1 MQKKLSE
8 VRLDA
13 AAIRAHHRRV
23 LLQLLR
29 SHGPL
34 SRRDLSRAS
43 GLSPAAVMNVV
54 VELVEAGLAE
64 EEIPVTREARVGRP
78 STDVALAAGTHHVLA
93 LQIGAGFLQAGVVDL
108 TSQVVASE
116 QVRFPVPTAPDA
128 VLALADE
135 LLQRVMSSAGITLDQ
150 VLGLGVGVA
159 GIVDAG
165 RRINISAPT
174 LGWTDVPIAD
184 HFERTLGVDV
194 VLDHNVRAMAAGESR
209 YGTGQGLESLAF
221 VYVRTGVGAGLI
233 LGGAEYRGGTHGAVE
248 IGHLRVE
255 ADGPVCTCGGRGCLE
270 TLVSD
275 GVLRG
280 RMIEAGLLA
289 ADSAPDDRTWTETF
303 VAAVKAGD
311 PQAAELRDD
320 LVRHLSTALLNLV
333 SLLNPQQIVLGGL
346 LFDLAPVVVEPVRA
360 ALVDQVMPVLREGIR
375 VDPPRFGADAGM
387 IGAATI
393 ALDSFVFGPPLL
405 PAAQAD

>member
-43 GLSPAAVMNVV
+43 GLSAAAVMNVV
-54 VELVEAGLAE
+54 VELVDAGLVA
-64 EEIPVTREARVGRP
+64 EEIPATREARVGRP
-78 STDVALAAGTHHVLA
+78 STDVALTGTHHVLA
-93 LQIGAGFLQAGVVDL
+93 LQIGAGFLQAGVVEL
-108 TSQVVASE
+108 TSRVVASE
-116 QVRFPVPTAPDA
+116 QIRFPVPTAPEA
-128 VLALADE
+128 VLDLADE
-135 LLQRVMSSAGITLDQ
+135 LLQRVMDTAGISLEQ

-159 GIVDAG
+159 GIVDAS
-165 RRINISAPT
+165 RRVNISAPT
-174 LGWTDVPIAD
+174 LGWTDVPIAE
-184 HFERTLGVDV
+184 HFERTLGLDV

-255 ADGPVCTCGGRGCLE
+255 QDGPTCTCGGRGCLE
-270 TLVSD
+270 TVVSD
-275 GVLRG
+275 GVLRR
-280 RMIEAGLLA
+280 RMIDAGLL
-289 ADSAPDDRTWTETF
+289 DDDRAPDDRTWTEDF
-303 VAAVKAGD
+303 VAAVEAAD
-311 PQAAELRDD
+311 PRALEVRDD
-320 LVRHLSTALLNLV
+320 LVRHLSTALLSMVN
-333 SLLNPQQIVLGGL
+333 LLNPQQIVLGGL
-346 LFDLAPVVVEPVRA
+346 LFDLAPVVIEPVRA
-360 ALVDQVMPVLREGIR
+360 ALAEQVMPVLRDGIR
-375 VDPPRFGADAGM
+375 VEPPRFGADAGM

-393 ALDSFVFGPPLL
+393 ALDTFVFGPPLL
-405 PAAQAD
+405 PTAPVG